1 MSIKPIEFPGCLD
14 NKKALIGSGNKKT
27 NSPKMS
33 GISGVFREE
42 KTLFGSGNNK
52 TNSPKMMEFSECLEK
67 KKH

>member
-14 NKKALIGSGNKKT
+14 NKKALIGSGNNKT

-42 KTLFGSGNNK
+42 KTLIEGANSD
-52 TNSPKMMEFSECLEK
+52 TNFPKKPVEFLNV
-67 KKH
+67 